1 MSSIVESLG
10 LPLFHLKVW
19 KEWMQI
25 QIDTFSL
32 QGRLVLV
39 KNVLDSNDGFGTRS
53 FSPVCRF
60 VVSRTVRA
68 NLGLNVHSIDYYV
81 AFVNIGKVYSLYVL
95 KRTYCQ

>member
-19 KEWMQI
+19 KVWMQI

-39 KNVLDSNDGFGTRS
+39 KNVLDSNDGFGGDLL
-53 FSPVCRF
+53 FLV
-60 VVSRTVRA
+60 
-68 NLGLNVHSIDYYV
+68 
-81 AFVNIGKVYSLYVL
+81 LYVPIWA
-95 KRTYCQ
+95 